1 MDRKTRRE
9 KERLKKGAIM
19 KSRMNK
25 LMSLCLVAMMG
36 TTLIPQP
43 IQAEEVSEFEEESF
57 EETTV
62 EFEEATFEEESN
74 QVAESSV
81 ESNRKTPVLD
91 TFDDGKL
98 RYQVTGV
105 DTVEVIGFA
114 DGYQPTGYELRIPET
129 VSKQG
134 ESDKEYAVTSIGDNA
149 FKDCQYLSIK
159 EIELPISL
167 KSIGESAFAGFTS
180 IMGIS
185 GFSFDQ
191 ITTIGK
197 SAFAGCTSLRYW
209 GNAMDYLELPGNLTT
224 IGESVFEGCTS
235 IKSVRVE
242 YDFFEG
248 PSTIRLETIG
258 KSAFAGCT
266 SLWGLD
272 LPDSLKTIGKSAFAG
287 CTSLWDLDL
296 PAGLT
301 TIEDEAFANC
311 LNITGIKLSN
321 SLTTVGSSAFQG
333 CTSLD
338 TLGFAEGITKIE
350 KNRIKDFSSIKY
362 VECPNSLT
370 TIEESAFEGFTS
382 LKHIDLP
389 DSLTTIGKSAFA
401 GCTSLEDIT
410 LPVSLKT
417 INESTFSGCTSLDRI
432 ELPEGLTTI
441 GKSAFSGCTSLDDRD
456 LNLPAGLTTIGDS
469 AFSGCTSLDSIELP
483 EGLTTIGDS
492 AFALGESTAEETS
505 PHLSFI
511 NIPSSVKTLGS
522 IFGDKNPFGKRYE
535 YSYEPLLFFQ
545 GDSYPEIKEGF
556 LRVISEGKNKPTIYF
571 PNTETAIDAY
581 AGKNSPFVK
590 VGLIDATHFDPDNEQ
605 KYETIQVCP
614 GATTTLPIEGYFG
627 KLKVTSDNPDVAFV
641 TQGEI
646 TGKSIGKAI
655 ITYTYEINGIEVAS
669 DKFEQFKVTV
679 DHKYVWMCEDLP
691 SKDQPGSMFQYCLLC
706 HDQKP
711 SISFPDYPMNPD
723 LPEEAPSIIIGTV
736 QDGNFESVATVET
749 DDQPFELVVLPLKDG
764 SINLQNYSCKV
775 ESSDPNIATVN
786 INEKGNILVTPV
798 NEGIAIITATYTKE
812 KESLAS
818 SKENS
823 FVNESGSD
831 NELKATFVVE
841 VVDSKDDIPTGGG
854 SSGGSTGGGSGGGST
869 GGSGGSS
876 TGGGSTGGSTSG
888 GSSTDSNAPT
898 QQVENAVYRVY
909 NPYNGEHLYTT
920 NYEEFKVITKNGWD
934 DEGIAF
940 MSESK
945 EKGQAVYR
953 VYNPN
958 SGLHHYTCLLYTSP
972 SPRD

>member
-1 MDRKTRRE
+1 
-9 KERLKKGAIM
+9 M
-19 KSRMNK
+19 KSGMNK

-43 IQAEEVSEFEEESF
+43 IQAEEVGKFEEESF
-57 EETTV
+57 EEATV
-62 EFEEATFEEESN
+62 EFEEGTFEEEN
-74 QVAESSV
+74 TQVAELSV
-81 ESNRKTPVLD
+81 ESNSKKSYTEI
-91 TFDDGKL
+91 FDSGDLK
-98 RYQVTGV
+98 YGV
-105 DTVEVIGFA
+105 IDSNAKTVEVIRFA
-114 DGYQPTGYELRIPET
+114 DGYQPTGYELRIPDT

-134 ESDKEYAVTSIGDNA
+134 ELDKEYTVTSIGDNA

-159 EIELPISL
+159 EIDLPKGL

-191 ITTIGK
+191 LTTIGK
-197 SAFAGCTSLRYW
+197 SAFAGCTSLQYW
-209 GNAMDYLELPGNLTT
+209 GSMMDYLELPGNLTT

-235 IKSVRVE
+235 IKYVRVE
-242 YDFFEG
+242 YDFYEG
-248 PSTIRLETIG
+248 PSTIQLETIG

-266 SLWGLD
+266 SLRGLD
-272 LPDSLKTIGKSAFAG
+272 LPDSLK
-287 CTSLWDLDL
+287 
-296 PAGLT
+296 
-301 TIEDEAFANC
+301 
-311 LNITGIKLSN
+311 
-321 SLTTVGSSAFQG
+321 
-333 CTSLD
+333 
-338 TLGFAEGITKIE
+338 
-350 KNRIKDFSSIKY
+350 
-362 VECPNSLT
+362 
-370 TIEESAFEGFTS
+370 
-382 LKHIDLP
+382 
-389 DSLTTIGKSAFA
+389 
-401 GCTSLEDIT
+401 
-410 LPVSLKT
+410 
-417 INESTFSGCTSLDRI
+417 
-432 ELPEGLTTI
+432 TI

-469 AFSGCTSLDSIELP
+469 AFSGCTSLDRIELP

-818 SKENS
+818 SNENS

-854 SSGGSTGGGSGGGST
+854 SGGGSTGGGSGGGST
-869 GGSGGSS
+869 GGSTSGGSGGGSS
-876 TGGGSTGGSTSG
+876 TGGGSTI
-888 GSSTDSNAPT
+888 DPNAPT
-898 QQVENAVYRVY
+898 PQVENAVYRAY
-909 NPYNGEHLYTT
+909 NSSNGEHLYTT
-920 NYEEFKVITKNGWD
+920 NYEEFKVITKNGWN

-940 MSESK
+940 MSELK

-958 SGLHHYTCLLYTSP
+958 NGLHHYTTDVNEKNALVSLGWNDEGVSFYTSKNP
-972 SPRD
+972 KDTPVYRVYNENDSNHHYTMDSNEALALISMGWKNEGIAFFTTPMK